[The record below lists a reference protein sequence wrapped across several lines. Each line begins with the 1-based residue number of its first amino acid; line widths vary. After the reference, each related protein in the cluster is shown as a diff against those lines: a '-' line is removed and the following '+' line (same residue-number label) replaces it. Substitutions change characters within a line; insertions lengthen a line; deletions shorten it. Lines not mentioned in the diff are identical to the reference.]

1 MSFFEPPPPPPEPP
15 PQPPRR
21 TWQGPPDGV
30 IGHTIPLNL
39 VIGRGANA
47 AVWIPALT
55 VYPDGFEF
63 EVEIRHR
70 LDDEQFEHPFFMA
83 HHPRHRRR
91 AAGEELPA
99 ELLRLGVEFSDGR
112 KATNLGGPYWLRP
125 EEPDAEPEGPLLQ
138 PAGGGGGGGGRW
150 RHGFYVWPL
159 PPAGPLTFV
168 CEWPAAAIELTRS
181 EIKTDSLHAAATKA
195 IVLWDDDPG
204 RGPGRGFSTQ
214 YMRSV
219 ARTSPSTELD
229 ARARAWLDEDR
240 AALRQRLR
248 DAGIDSC
255 PACRNDDLELSNDP
269 LKFEVMDS
277 GARKPTLQFECTN
290 CGHLILFDA
299 RKLGHPT

>member
-21 TWQGPPDGV
+21 PWQGPPDGV
-30 IGHTIPLNL
+30 VGHTIPLNL
-39 VIGRGANA
+39 VIGRAEKA

-91 AAGEELPA
+91 ATSEELPA

-112 KATNLGGPYWLRP
+112 KATNLGAPHWLRP
-125 EEPDAEPEGPLLQ
+125 EDPDAEPEGPLLQ
-138 PAGGGGGGGGRW
+138 PSGGGGGGGGRW

-168 CEWPAAAIELTRS
+168 CEWPAATIELTRS
-181 EIKTDSLHAAATKA
+181 EIATDSLRAAAA
-195 IVLWDDDPG
+195 AAVVLWTDEPDRGSG
-204 RGPGRGFSTQ
+204 RGVTTQ

-219 ARTSPSTELD
+219 ARPPASTELD
-229 ARARAWLDEDR
+229 ARTQAWLDENR
-240 AALRQRLR
+240 TALRQRLR
-248 DAGIDSC
+248 DAGIAAC
-255 PACRNDDLELSNDP
+255 PACDNDTVELSEDP
-269 LKFEVMDS
+269 LKVEAADPD
-277 GARKPTLQFECTN
+277 ARKPTLQFECTN
-290 CGHLILFDA
+290 CGHLLLFDA
-299 RKLGHPT
+299 HKLGYPK